1 MFDNDFKAG
10 KLKCHTYSY
19 FYILFYILLFLLQVD
34 IDEQDSWDLPKLSET
49 WLSSYKP
56 CNMVIFLNK
65 IHESFLKLSET
76 WLSRKNV

>member
-34 IDEQDSWDLPKLSET
+34 IDEQDS
-49 WLSSYKP
+49 
-56 CNMVIFLNK
+56 
-65 IHESFLKLSET
+65 
-76 WLSRKNV
+76 